1 MSKIVPFL
9 LWHTIKCFLQWHF
22 QLYYLMSSYRN
33 SRPSSMRILW
43 RSCDPNQITLLLGT
57 MAVAFLNSYG
67 SVFALLCVCVC
78 VCMEFVFHE
87 NELHFIVLLM
97 AWSVRG
103 VLVECLVYSC
113 AITAEQGVYP
123 SWERIWAQGRFPEPA
138 DESVP
143 QCCQTQYNYNS
154 WRWHQE
160 FPIAMYPLKDKTHCI
175 TNHKQVHREQ
185 RNKTQKQARCDKSL
199 NHRRIEF

>member
-9 LWHTIKCFLQWHF
+9 LWHSIKHFLQWHF

-43 RSCDPNQITLLLGT
+43 RSCDPNQITLLLGI

-78 VCMEFVFHE
+78 VSMYGICFPWERITFYCASDG
-87 NELHFIVLLM
+87 LISSRC
-97 AWSVRG
+97 W
-103 VLVECLVYSC
+103 VECLVYSC
-113 AITAEQGVYP
+113 AITAEQGVHP

-160 FPIAMYPLKDKTHCI
+160 FPIAMYPLMIRHTVSQI
-175 TNHKQVHREQ
+175 TNKYRE
-185 RNKTQKQARCDKSL
+185 NSKTQHKNKHGVTNR
-199 NHRRIEF
+199 